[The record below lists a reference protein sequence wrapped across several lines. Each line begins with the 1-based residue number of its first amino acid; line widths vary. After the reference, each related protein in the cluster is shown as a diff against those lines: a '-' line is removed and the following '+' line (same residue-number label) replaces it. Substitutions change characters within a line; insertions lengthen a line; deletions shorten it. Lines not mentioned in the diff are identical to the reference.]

1 MYITAAIKSGNTM
14 EARTYTLNCKEEVG
28 DMVFITDLDHSFS
41 HGHSIAEVN
50 IYGLGEK
57 VRSCK

>member
-1 MYITAAIKSGNTM
+1 M
-14 EARTYTLNCKEEVG
+14 EARTYTLNCKGEVG
-28 DMVFITDLDHSFS
+28 DMVYITDLDYSS
-41 HGHSIAEVN
+41 SYGHSIAEVN

>member
-1 MYITAAIKSGNTM
+1 M

-28 DMVFITDLDHSFS
+28 DMVFITDLDHYSS